1 MNNEEIWQMGGVKSY
16 EVIDQ
21 IKADSDLSMSSGS
34 AKRIGEAIEYGD
46 WYQDPF
52 DGWTQVTDEPIEGL
66 LLVGKPVTKNDT
78 FFNQNK

>member
-34 AKRIGEAIEYGD
+34 AKRIGEAIESQGTSKYFSAD
-46 WYQDPF
+46 DA
-52 DGWTQVTDEPIEGL
+52 
-66 LLVGKPVTKNDT
+66 
-78 FFNQNK
+78 